1 MVLEYWRNND
11 QDVPK
16 GWKTSINIYKKLS
29 KLNKINSKRAT
40 GRHIIVKLLKDKKR
54 ILDTARK
61 TMTRWIQASSISWW
75 FFRKHGIQN
84 MEGCHIQN
92 AERKLVRKF
101 IIRKSTF
108 RKWRRGLISLVVQRL
123 RIHLPMQGI
132 QVWSLI
138 QKDSTCHRATKAC
151 VTTTVPV
158 CHSYWSLHA

>member
-1 MVLEYWRNND
+1 MDCSSPGSPVHGVSQAWVGCHFLLQGIFLTQGLN
-11 QDVPK
+11 
-16 GWKTSINIYKKLS
+16 LS
-29 KLNKINSKRAT
+29 
-40 GRHIIVKLLKDKKR
+40 HIIVKLLKDKKR

-151 VTTTVPV
+151 ITTTVPV